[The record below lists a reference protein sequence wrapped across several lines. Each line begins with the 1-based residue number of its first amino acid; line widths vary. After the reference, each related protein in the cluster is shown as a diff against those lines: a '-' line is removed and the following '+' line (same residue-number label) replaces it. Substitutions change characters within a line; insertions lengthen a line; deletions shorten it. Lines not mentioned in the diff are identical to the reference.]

1 MEEKANN
8 EIVDRNGGGDTGKKG
23 TKRNACDNPSNVKK
37 QAKVIDL
44 TTSPRADDPPQSKI
58 ASIHRSKVSDSS
70 AHESA
75 SSDDSLLEDPFSLQ
89 YVLHV
94 TYFSVVISCE
104 KVHKSTSREEMEK
117 KQTRTKSPSNFTAEI
132 KLYLCFRTSLK
143 L

>member
-1 MEEKANN
+1 M
-8 EIVDRNGGGDTGKKG
+8 
-23 TKRNACDNPSNVKK
+23 
-37 QAKVIDL
+37 

-58 ASIHRSKVSDSS
+58 VRSVCPKKGFTLFLFTLCSILVLEKNLWGTKNDLHSFAFLVGSIHRSKVSDSS

>member
-1 MEEKANN
+1 M
-8 EIVDRNGGGDTGKKG
+8 
-23 TKRNACDNPSNVKK
+23 
-37 QAKVIDL
+37 

-58 ASIHRSKVSDSS
+58 VRSVCPKKGFTLFLFTLCSILVLEKNLWGTKNDLHSFAFLVGSIHRSKVSDSS
-70 AHESA
+70 AHESV
-75 SSDDSLLEDPFSLQ
+75 SSDDSLLKDPFSLQ

-104 KVHKSTSREEMEK
+104 KVHKSSSREEMEK

-132 KLYLCFRTSLK
+132 KLYLCFRTSLN

>member
-1 MEEKANN
+1 M
-8 EIVDRNGGGDTGKKG
+8 
-23 TKRNACDNPSNVKK
+23 
-37 QAKVIDL
+37 

-58 ASIHRSKVSDSS
+58 VRSVCPKKGCTLFLFTLCSILVLEKNLWGTKNDLHSFAFLVGSIHRSKVSDSS

-75 SSDDSLLEDPFSLQ
+75 SSDDSLLEYPFSLQ

>member
-1 MEEKANN
+1 MTLRRVRLPGQYARRRDSHYFCLRFAFLVLEKNLW
-8 EIVDRNGGGDTGKKG
+8 G
-23 TKRNACDNPSNVKK
+23 TKN
-37 QAKVIDL
+37 DL
-44 TTSPRADDPPQSKI
+44 HSFAFLVG
-58 ASIHRSKVSDSS
+58 SIHRSKVSDSS

-117 KQTRTKSPSNFTAEI
+117 KHIAEI

>member
-1 MEEKANN
+1 M
-8 EIVDRNGGGDTGKKG
+8 
-23 TKRNACDNPSNVKK
+23 
-37 QAKVIDL
+37 
-44 TTSPRADDPPQSKI
+44 TTSPKADDPPQSKI
-58 ASIHRSKVSDSS
+58 TRSVCPKKDSHYFFFMLCSILVLEKNLWGRKDDLYSYAFLVGSIHRSKVSDSS